1 MYKNFILPT
10 SLLVGTIIG
19 GGIFSLPFV
28 FAKAGFISGVLYLI
42 LLGAVSTIIHLMYAD
57 VIIRTNNDAH
67 RFPGYAEMY
76 LGKTG
81 GWLANITVFTSFTL
95 TLLVYLIL
103 SISFINLIYPSIPGI
118 FKILIFWAL
127 GSMAIFLNIKRAA
140 LFDSITSF
148 ITILI
153 IGLILFFGLPGYLD
167 KTPQI
172 IMMDLKSLFFPLGP
186 VLFSLLGMSA
196 VPPLVVYFKEL
207 NLDTAKIKKII
218 NAGTIITMLA
228 YLAFVIGIIGLSP
241 KITDDAVS
249 GLIGF
254 VPPFLLFI
262 IGIFGF
268 ASLWDSYAS
277 IGTDIKKILRHD
289 WNLPKIT
296 VDSIVVFLPLALYF
310 LGLQNFIKLISVIG
324 GVLFSIWGI
333 LLVSIWR
340 KACQMDTDKFII
352 KKINPLVIYLLILIF
367 ISAIIYQIKY
377 IF

>member
-1 MYKNFILPT
+1 MKNFILPT

-42 LLGAVSTIIHLMYAD
+42 VLGAVSIIIHLMYAD

-81 GWLANITVFTSFTL
+81 GWLANITVFVSFTL
-95 TLLVYLIL
+95 TLLAYLIL
-103 SISFINLIYPSIPGI
+103 SISFINLICPSIPGI
-118 FKILIFWAL
+118 LKILIFWAL

-140 LFDSITSF
+140 LFESITSF

-186 VLFSLLGMSA
+186 VLFAFLGMSA
-196 VPPLVVYFKEL
+196 IPPLVVYFKEL

-218 NAGTIITMLA
+218 NAGAIITMLA

-296 VDSIVVFLPLALYF
+296 VDSIVVLLPLALYF

-333 LLVSIWR
+333 LLVSIWQ
-340 KACQMDTDKFII
+340 KAFQKNPQGII
-352 KKINPLVIYLLILIF
+352 KRVPAFVIYILILIF